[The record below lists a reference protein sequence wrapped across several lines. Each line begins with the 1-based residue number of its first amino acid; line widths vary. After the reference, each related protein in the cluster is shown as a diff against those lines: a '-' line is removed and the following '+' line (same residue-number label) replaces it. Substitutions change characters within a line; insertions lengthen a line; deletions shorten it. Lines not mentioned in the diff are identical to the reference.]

1 MFPPLLQSGGG
12 GGFTKRVLIV
22 DVLLL
27 RLLSPS
33 VATVAVFIEGFPA
46 VAVGKTLI
54 VMRGACCPVN
64 NLEPV

>member
-27 RLLSPS
+27 RLLSPG
-33 VATVAVFIEGFPA
+33 VTTLAVFLEGFTA
-46 VAVGKTLI
+46 VAVGKTLM
-54 VMRGACCPVN
+54 VMEGAASPGLNLIPV
-64 NLEPV
+64 